1 MKWLKR
7 LVIVLLGLLAALALA
22 WLLFGGRITAWAR
35 GLLREQIESALD
47 VPVQLRDLKIWPLPP
62 RMDLK
67 GLDIGVDGDVL
78 HLGEASVGLLPV
90 LSLRQLRPVGVLQAR
105 DLFVDVGKLPGG
117 GTESEP
123 APEGPM
129 RLPAFRLQGIDVENA
144 RVRIP
149 SGEKPAEVKVGRLTG
164 DIEVDG
170 ESHRLAA
177 QLKIDHADLQRAG
190 GDVSLDVVSL
200 QASQTEQGFAVDRLS
215 LRGDAVSLTLR
226 AESRRPLRHSL
237 QGEIHLA
244 PFAALDPGVA
254 GLAGDVRLDA
264 TLTGPLQNPE
274 VEGSLQ
280 AVQLALGDRP
290 IGDVSARLARRGD
303 TVEVQSASI
312 QGFGGEA
319 KLDGTV
325 TLSGQ
330 MPFRAQVSWS
340 DLNADEVAV
349 AAAGLTSIPPF
360 RATGGAKLSGTLRP
374 LSVEGAGDGRF
385 VPGQRAA
392 AVEWKVSGHY
402 GEGGAE
408 ARLDI
413 GQGAANSVSGTVSVG
428 AKKELDGKLEVRL
441 GDTAALQAVAGTQKL
456 PNVSGNLV
464 ANVRLAGTLD
474 HPEVRGDIDGRD
486 VAVAGGEVPAHRG
499 ALRRQ

>member
-7 LVIVLLGLLAALALA
+7 LVIVVLGLLAALALA

-35 GLLREQIESALD
+35 GLLREQIESALG

-117 GTESEP
+117 ETESET

-149 SGEKPAEVKVGRLTG
+149 SGEQPAEVKVGRLTG
-164 DIEVDG
+164 GIEVDG

-177 QLKIDHADLQRAG
+177 RLKIDHADLQRAG
-190 GDVSLDVVSL
+190 GDISLDVVSL

-280 AVQLALGDRP
+280 ATQLALGDRQ
-290 IGDVSARLARRGD
+290 IGDVSAQLARRGD
-303 TVEVQSASI
+303 TIDVQSVSV
-312 QGFGGEA
+312 QGFGGKA
-319 KLDGTV
+319 TLDGTL
-325 TLSGQ
+325 TLSGKA
-330 MPFRAQVSWS
+330 PFEAQLDWT
-340 DLNADEVAV
+340 DLKADEIAAV
-349 AAAGLTSIPPF
+349 AAGLTSIPPF
-360 RATGGAKLSGTLRP
+360 AATGSTKLSGTLSP
-374 LSVEGAGDGRF
+374 LSVEGSGDGVF
-385 VPGQRAA
+385 APGQRAA
-392 AVEWKVSGHY
+392 TVEWKVSGSY
-402 GEGGAE
+402 AAGGGR
-408 ARLDI
+408 ARLDVS
-413 GQGAANSVSGTVSVG
+413 QGSANSVSGTVSVG
-428 AKKELDGKLEVRL
+428 TQNELDGSWRCASA
-441 GDTAALQAVAGTQKL
+441 TRPPCRRWPAPRSCQTSAATWSATCGW
-456 PNVSGNLV
+456 
-464 ANVRLAGTLD
+464 
-474 HPEVRGDIDGRD
+474 RGRSIIPR
-486 VAVAGGEVPAHRG
+486 
-499 ALRRQ
+499 